1 MRGGDT
7 AGLRAYNER
16 LIVSALLRSGAL
28 SKAEIARETGLSGQA
43 ASVIVNALIADGML
57 LKQPK
62 VRGQVGQPS
71 TPIAPNPEGAYALGV
86 KIGRRSVEAVLLDML
101 GGKVASEAE
110 SYPAPLPD
118 RCLPRARRA
127 RGALPRPAE
136 RGGARAR
143 RGHGSRDA
151 RRHARLVGGAGPAR
165 GRARRMA
172 RRRRGGRL
180 REATGWSP
188 GSTTTPPRP
197 APRR

>member
-71 TPIAPNPEGAYALGV
+71 TPIAPNPRAPM
-86 KIGRRSVEAVLLDML
+86 RSA
-101 GGKVASEAE
+101 
-110 SYPAPLPD
+110 
-118 RCLPRARRA
+118 
-127 RGALPRPAE
+127 
-136 RGGARAR
+136 
-143 RGHGSRDA
+143 
-151 RRHARLVGGAGPAR
+151 
-165 GRARRMA
+165 
-172 RRRRGGRL
+172 
-180 REATGWSP
+180 
-188 GSTTTPPRP
+188 
-197 APRR
+197 